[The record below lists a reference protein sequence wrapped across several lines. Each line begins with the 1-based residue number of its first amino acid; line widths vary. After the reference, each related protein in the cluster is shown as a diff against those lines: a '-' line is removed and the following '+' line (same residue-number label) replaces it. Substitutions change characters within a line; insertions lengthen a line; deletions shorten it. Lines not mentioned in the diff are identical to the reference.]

1 MRDRLGGKLERCVV
15 CLQAMGVPCYKTIA
29 VMNANTIAWQSC
41 TILFLAAASR
51 VFWRHPLQ
59 HCMPASLRNTGP
71 DTRLCFTVT
80 RPPPPATSNS
90 NCQDVTCSTQYPKAA
105 QTKRVAATLTSSH
118 PPREQASQHP
128 RVCLPL
134 SDLLS
139 LTLMPCTALNPSCC
153 FTVVSLLRHRLS
165 SSLTSLQQ
173 QVCDAHNTAESWVGC
188 YLGIYH
194 SQAFLDR
201 PAAMAQIYFPPFG
214 QLCLW
219 HQKF

>member
-1 MRDRLGGKLERCVV
+1 MV

-29 VMNANTIAWQSC
+29 VMNANTIARQSC

-80 RPPPPATSNS
+80 RPPPPATSHPIPIARMS
-90 NCQDVTCSTQYPKAA
+90 VA
-105 QTKRVAATLTSSH
+105 QRNIQKLHKRKGWQPLATSSH

>member
-1 MRDRLGGKLERCVV
+1 MRDRLGGKLECCVV
-15 CLQAMGVPCYKTIA
+15 CLLAMGVPCYKTIA
-29 VMNANTIAWQSC
+29 VMNANTIARQSC

-71 DTRLCFTVT
+71 DTTVT
-80 RPPPPATSNS
+80 RPPPPATSHPIPIARMS
-90 NCQDVTCSTQYPKAA
+90 VA
-105 QTKRVAATLTSSH
+105 QRNIQKLHKRKGWQPLATSSH